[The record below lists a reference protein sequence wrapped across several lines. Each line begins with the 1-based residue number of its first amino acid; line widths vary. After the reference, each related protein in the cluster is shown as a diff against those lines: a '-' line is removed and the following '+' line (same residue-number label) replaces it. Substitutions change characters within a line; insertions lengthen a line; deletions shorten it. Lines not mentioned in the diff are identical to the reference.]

1 MTRSVNEANSA
12 LFRVREMPYGIAR
25 STAAAAELDEIMTD
39 GPDEARA
46 FALYVLVESYVWGNE
61 VTKAYLPFTQL
72 LRWWDE
78 HPEHFDAHDRHG
90 LFWSFKWM
98 ISGLADFPTVPAEQI
113 DRTLADMERRYAL
126 AGNGANAVAMSR
138 FQWERARGTAA
149 TPSAYDAW
157 VATPRDDFSQCEAC
171 EPGDRAAYLFEV
183 GRFDEGIRLL
193 EQVLAT
199 SPTCATEPGDMLSHL
214 QLAYLETGDADKAA
228 TTHRRGLRHLDNGV
242 AMEGPQGRHI
252 QFLARTG
259 NTERA
264 LTRLVEH
271 QDHLLTADSPRD
283 RLSFLL
289 SVGAA
294 TSLLAAEHGDR
305 RLALREVPA
314 STVAELDAWIRHEAT
329 TLAEAFDARNGTDAV
344 TREAESVWAHAPTTL
359 PVSLSI
365 LGSAVAPG
373 TTPVAAPPTRPAT
386 PTAAGGAA
394 TTGTGPADISG
405 VWGDADLEE
414 AAAPGAEA
422 ILARAADLVR
432 SDPASAAGLYQQASA
447 DLEAAGELDDAG
459 FALAEAAQLAA
470 AEEDVEGA
478 LAAFL
483 RAIALLRA
491 GGVAAEH
498 RAQVVRAY
506 ARATVRAGVA
516 SLGLATVDKALAEL
530 DVPVSAGDDS
540 APAASGAGST
550 GAGAQEDLAVRE
562 RRELVD
568 TRARLLATLGEHEQ
582 ASSAAETVAEEYA
595 RAGDVASAAHAFWL
609 AGRSRAQAGD
619 GAGAV
624 LALESALDGFGI
636 ARNHDSRALVGNEL
650 VGALRGLG
658 REDEANEVA
667 AALSGR

>member
-25 STAAAAELDEIMTD
+25 STAAAAELDEIATD

-46 FALYVLVESYVWGNE
+46 FALYILVESYVWGNE

-78 HPEHFDAHDRHG
+78 HPEHFDEQDAHS

-98 ISGLADFPTVPAEQI
+98 VGNLMDFPAIPAAQI
-113 DRTLADMERRYAL
+113 ERTLDDMERRYAL
-126 AGNGANAVAMSR
+126 AGNGTNAVAMSR

-171 EPGDRAAYLFEV
+171 EPGDRAAYLFDV

-228 TTHRRGLRHLDNGV
+228 ATHRRGLRHLDNGV

-259 NTERA
+259 NAERA

-294 TSLLAAEHGDR
+294 TSLLIAEHGDR
-305 RLALREVPA
+305 QVALREVPA
-314 STVAELDAWIRHEAT
+314 STVTELDAWIRREAMA
-329 TLAEAFDARNGTDAV
+329 LAEAFDARNGTGAV
-344 TREAESVWAHAPTTL
+344 TRETESVWAHAPTTL

-373 TTPVAAPPTRPAT
+373 TAPVAAPPTRPAT
-386 PTAAGGAA
+386 LTTAGGTA
-394 TTGTGPADISG
+394 TRGAGPADISG

-414 AAAPGAEA
+414 AGTPGAEET
-422 ILARAADLVR
+422 LARAADLAR

-459 FALAEAAQLAA
+459 FALAEAAQLAV

-516 SLGLATVDKALAEL
+516 GLGLAAVDKALAEL
-530 DVPVSAGDDS
+530 DAPVSAGDDS
-540 APAASGAGST
+540 APAASGT
-550 GAGAQEDLAVRE
+550 GPSGTGAQEDLAVRE

-568 TRARLLATLGEHEQ
+568 TRARLLATLGEHEE

-619 GAGAV
+619 AAGAV

-636 ARNHDSRALVGNEL
+636 ARDQDSRAAVGNEL

-658 REDEANEVA
+658 RDDQANEVA